1 MKKLTTTL
9 AAIALSHSLVFSL
22 CTPATQLT
30 CGYSFCDY
38 GTCSNSSDATSDIT
52 QLGID
57 VAGDITGTLLTKYTE
72 IKGVTAQIK
81 QQAKNKQKHTKNI
94 ANLSKANALKEKK
107 LAFEYEKYKKLLAIY
122 IDMEAT
128 AATLKSTKQE

>member
-1 MKKLTTTL
+1 MIKLTT
-9 AAIALSHSLVFSL
+9 ALVALLVSHSLVFSAGG
-22 CTPATQLT
+22 CVITN
-30 CGYSFCDY
+30 Y
-38 GTCSNSSDATSDIT
+38 GVYGSCSNSSDATSDIT
-52 QLGID
+52 QLGTD

-107 LAFEYEKYKKLLAIY
+107 LAFEYEKYKKLLAVY

-128 AATLKSTKQE
+128 AATLKGTKQE